1 MQDNNKRQLN
11 LLSELSSW
19 TLQDLGTTMNRRKIE
34 TLITIQVHQ
43 RDVFAEL
50 VRFYKERK
58 VSSPLDFEWLK
69 QARFYWNPDSSDRH
83 GEGSCIVSICDV
95 DFKYSHE
102 YLGCKARLV
111 KKHFCM
117 HCWWCSCIYSG
128 CCEQCLFIF
137 WMLDLPNVFF
147 FFFSMFNVLFSMFNV
162 QCAMS
167 RLVITPLTDR
177 AYITLSQALG
187 MGLGGSPAGPA
198 GTGKTETVKDLG
210 VRAVLFFLFFVFF
223 IPIYRPID

>member
-1 MQDNNKRQLN
+1 
-11 LLSELSSW
+11 
-19 TLQDLGTTMNRRKIE
+19 MNRRKIE

-111 KKHFCM
+111 KHA
-117 HCWWCSCIYSG
+117 
-128 CCEQCLFIF
+128 L
-137 WMLDLPNVFF
+137 LV
-147 FFFSMFNVLFSMFNV
+147 VLV
-162 QCAMS
+162 W
-167 RLVITPLTDR
+167 
-177 AYITLSQALG
+177 G
-187 MGLGGSPAGPA
+187 
-198 GTGKTETVKDLG
+198 
-210 VRAVLFFLFFVFF
+210 
-223 IPIYRPID
+223 

>member
-1 MQDNNKRQLN
+1 
-11 LLSELSSW
+11 
-19 TLQDLGTTMNRRKIE
+19 MNRRKIE

-111 KKHFCM
+111 KQHFCM
-117 HCWWCSCIYSG
+117 HCWWCSCILG

-162 QCAMS
+162 LFSMFNVQCTMCNV

-210 VRAVLFFLFFVFF
+210 VRAVLFFCFFVFF
-223 IPIYRPID
+223 SSYL